1 MTKTKPFLL
10 AALIIVLASIGNL
23 SAQGQSNSS
32 PTPLT
37 GQDYE
42 EIKALYAR
50 YNQGSDFRDADLFL
64 SAFAED
70 AVMTRGGRD
79 IDGMDALRADRE
91 ARYQGQTGDVGRRHL
106 NSSFLIT
113 ATENGASS
121 KAYYVLVDVTVRPQT
136 IVSSGYYH
144 DEFVRTP
151 AGWKIKHRTLFT
163 DAAAQ

>member
-1 MTKTKPFLL
+1 MTKTKPLFL
-10 AALIIVLASIGNL
+10 AALIIILASVGSL
-23 SAQGQSNSS
+23 TAQAQNSS
-32 PTPLT
+32 SLIPLT

-79 IDGMDALRADRE
+79 IAGMDALRADRE

-113 ATENGASS
+113 ATESGASS
-121 KAYYVLVDVTVRPQT
+121 KAYYVLLDVTVRPQT

-144 DEFVRTP
+144 DEFVRT
-151 AGWKIKHRTLFT
+151 AQGWKIKHRTLFT
-163 DAAAQ
+163 DTAER

>member
-1 MTKTKPFLL
+1 MTKILTQILAVTVIFL
-10 AALIIVLASIGNL
+10 AGIGNL
-23 SAQGQSNSS
+23 AAQGVSNSS
-32 PTPLT
+32 PATLS

-50 YNQGSDFRDADLFL
+50 YNQGSDFRDTELFL

-79 IDGMDALRADRE
+79 IEGMDALRADRQ

-113 ATENGASS
+113 PTENGARS

-136 IVSSGYYH
+136 IISSGYYH
-144 DEFVRTP
+144 DEFVRTA

-163 DAAAQ
+163 DAPTQ